1 MLDVLL
7 ELQWVG
13 RLEQPEAQLEAT
25 YVLLVDL
32 RTEAIEP
39 LFEKLCLRRS
49 DITDVL
55 WQQTQLAQLKL
66 ADVVKAL
73 NSLGATPQDLVAI
86 LQAMKSAGAL
96 NAELEV
102 I

>member
-1 MLDVLL
+1 MNTPQGLQMSELAQTLHLEHRHTQFVLDVLL

-49 DITDVL
+49 DITGLL
-55 WQQTQLAQLKL
+55 WQQTQIAQLKL
-66 ADVVKAL
+66 ADVVKA
-73 NSLGATPQDLVAI
+73 
-86 LQAMKSAGAL
+86 
-96 NAELEV
+96 
-102 I
+102 